1 MLGEEWTMMRVP
13 AQAERLHALRGLVRE
28 QAIIHGFTPDVVDG
42 LVLAVNEACMNVI
55 QHGYRGTAGVLEL
68 GVRADARGIEFRIR
82 DQAPVVSL
90 EDWRPRDLDDLRP
103 GGLGVHFIRQIMD
116 EISYLPPPE
125 GQGNWLSMKKYLPTQ
140 ENVT

>member
-13 AQAERLHALRGLVRE
+13 AQPERLHALRGLVRD
-28 QAIIHGFTPDVVDG
+28 QAFSHGFTPDVVDE

-68 GVRADARGIEFRIR
+68 GVRADAAGVEFRIR
-82 DQAPVVSL
+82 DQAPMVSL
-90 EDWRPRDLDDLRP
+90 EDWQPRDLDDLRP

-116 EISYLPPPE
+116 EIRYLPPPE
-125 GQGNWLSMKKYLPTQ
+125 GVGNWLSMKKYLPTQ

>member
-1 MLGEEWTMMRVP
+1 
-13 AQAERLHALRGLVRE
+13 VR
-28 QAIIHGFTPDVVDG
+28 T
-42 LVLAVNEACMNVI
+42 
-55 QHGYRGTAGVLEL
+55 
-68 GVRADARGIEFRIR
+68 DATGIEFRIR

-116 EISYLPPPE
+116 EIRYLPSPE
-125 GQGNWLSMKKYLPTQ
+125 GVGNWLSMKKYLPTQ